1 MFFPLACPFF
11 GRAVP
16 RESQEAVRETVE
28 AVEAALDE
36 DKSSKAGESTLPNA
50 PNAPPGGAVAFD
62 DVSSASSGQRERIPC
77 QRSAKLLLS
86 DAMVRGRMWIRI

>member
-1 MFFPLACPFF
+1 MFFPLAFPFF

-16 RESQEAVRETVE
+16 RESPEAVRETVE

-50 PNAPPGGAVAFD
+50 PNAPPGGAFD

-77 QRSAKLLLS
+77 QMS
-86 DAMVRGRMWIRI
+86 MVVL